1 MYCVS
6 SLEHICTD
14 VPEYLWFHRPCQQ
27 STAARRAQ
35 HERRPCCRFKYVLFR
50 VTSACGEHSKLL
62 VRGYK
67 SCAYHNDVVRATTD
81 EVRGSGLQLSV
92 LGGGRI
98 LHEPHGSPR
107 VKVFGFSSAFGP
119 AVHEVSAV
127 IIRRAFPFYDEEDV
141 TVSYD
146 GY

>member
-1 MYCVS
+1 MLCTLRITSPVNK
-6 SLEHICTD
+6 ICTSE
-14 VPEYLWFHRPCQQ
+14 VHTMKQLPW
-27 STAARRAQ
+27 
-35 HERRPCCRFKYVLFR
+35 CRFKYVLLR
-50 VTSACGEHSKLL
+50 VTSAGGEHSKLL

-67 SCAYHNDVVRATTD
+67 ACAYHDDVVRETKD
-81 EVRGSGLQLSV
+81 ELRGSGLHLSV

-98 LHEPHGSPR
+98 EHKPHGSPR
-107 VKVFGFSSAFGP
+107 VHVFGFSSAFGP

-127 IIRRAFPFYDEEDV
+127 IVRRAFPFYDDEDV